1 MTLRTS
7 PSLKAGPCPL
17 HCARFFNPSLTRVIS
32 TSPRLKRSW
41 PWIRSQVARVSRSFS
56 PVTGQ
61 TVVRWSALGSP
72 FATRLE
78 DEEKSMGLNFIGPV
92 VVCSESGW
100 LPLLCGW
107 LLVFEFPNVREV
119 ARRISFSV
127 ANLANSCFKRSLSAR
142 SAVDSFSR
150 LLTFSSKSRTW
161 RSFRSRK
168 ARCLPSH
175 LKLAASHTTELIVE
189 KNHIRCAILSLPFI
203 RILTQHILF
212 LTTASTWNRFI
223 QGIIMLR
230 WLGKRVRGRMW
241 RWLHEGSRVGIQPK
255 RWWIKRKVLVGIIIV
270 VVIAGVILSSPG

>member
-78 DEEKSMGLNFIGPV
+78 DEEKSMGVYFIGPV

-142 SAVDSFSR
+142 SAVDTSSR

-168 ARCLPSH
+168 ARCLPVSH
-175 LKLAASHTTELIVE
+175 FKVSRKSQPNRLYKKPHT
-189 KNHIRCAILSLPFI
+189 LPDSEPSVYSDLDSAHPFPHYCFDPDSI
-203 RILTQHILF
+203 H
-212 LTTASTWNRFI
+212 
-223 QGIIMLR
+223 
-230 WLGKRVRGRMW
+230 
-241 RWLHEGSRVGIQPK
+241 
-255 RWWIKRKVLVGIIIV
+255 
-270 VVIAGVILSSPG
+270 